1 MDDKHCHCVKC
12 VCIRNY
18 SDPYF
23 PVIGLTTDQN
33 TTNTDTF
40 YAVCSSAQ
48 NNWLT
53 GHTFSKHFGLV
64 LINLF
69 TS

>member
-23 PVIGLTTDQN
+23 PLIGLNTDQN
-33 TTNTDTF
+33 N
-40 YAVCSSAQ
+40 YEY
-48 NNWLT
+48 
-53 GHTFSKHFGLV
+53 GHFLRSVF
-64 LINLF
+64 
-69 TS
+69 